1 MTPMY
6 SIING
11 EFVLKSEASIL
22 ITDLSIQRGFGI
34 FDYFRTINN
43 VPVFLDDH
51 LERFYFSASEMFMD
65 IGYSRS
71 DLARLI
77 QELIDKNGVPDSG
90 IRITL
95 TGGYSEDGYLP
106 AKSNLLITQSPF
118 SFNTDNFDKGIKLI
132 TYKHQRQLPKVKTI
146 DYLMAIRLQNFI
158 KENNADDVLYYNE
171 KEITE
176 CPRSNFFI
184 VTKNDEVITPL
195 ENVLKGITRKKILE
209 FSEFNVRED
218 IINPGEILN
227 SKEAFISSTTKN
239 VLPVLEINGTV
250 IGNGKPGK
258 ITREIYEK
266 LLLIKEKSFEK

>member
-1 MTPMY
+1 MNQMY

-11 EFVLKSEASIL
+11 EFVLKNEASIL

-43 VPVFLDDH
+43 VPVFLVDH

-71 DLARLI
+71 DLGQLI
-77 QELIDKNGVPDSG
+77 QGLIDKNGVPDSG

-106 AKSNLLITQSPF
+106 AKPNLLITQTPF
-118 SFNTDNFDKGIKLI
+118 SFNKDNFDKGINLI
-132 TYKHQRQLPKVKTI
+132 TYKHQRQLPQVKTI
-146 DYLMAIRLQNFI
+146 DYLMAIRLQGFI
-158 KENNADDVLYYNE
+158 KENNADDVLYFNNN
-171 KEITE
+171 EITE

-195 ENVLKGITRKKILE
+195 EM
-209 FSEFNVRED
+209 
-218 IINPGEILN
+218 
-227 SKEAFISSTTKN
+227 
-239 VLPVLEINGTV
+239 
-250 IGNGKPGK
+250 
-258 ITREIYEK
+258 Y
-266 LLLIKEKSFEK
+266 